1 MPADHFQQR
10 EHGTSPAE
18 GETLRD
24 LYRSEYVSRFPQEPG
39 RRLLRLAPLFDL
51 PPGARVVDLACGN
64 GLLLD
69 LLHERVAEYV
79 GVDFSSEFIAA
90 AEERASRRGLVKGS
104 FVCSDLEE
112 LLRSRPDSFDA
123 AFALDFAEHID
134 DGDFARIFRAARAA
148 LRPAA
153 PLYLHTPNL
162 DFVVERLKA
171 RGVLQQF
178 PEHIAVRTA
187 ARTTALLEE
196 CGFRRIEVRFLSHYN
211 PVLRPLH
218 LLSHLPWIGGA
229 FRARLF
235 IVAHR

>member
-1 MPADHFQQR
+1 MPPTDPRQPGSGTVHGDGGLR
-10 EHGTSPAE
+10 E
-18 GETLRD
+18 
-24 LYRSEYVSRFPQEPG
+24 LYRDEYVARFPDAPD
-39 RRLLRLAPLFDL
+39 RRLVRLAPLFDL
-51 PPGARVVDLACGN
+51 PPQARVVDLACGN

-69 LLHERVAEYV
+69 LVHERVASYV
-79 GVDFSSEFIAA
+79 GVDFSSEFITA
-90 AEERASRRGLVKGS
+90 AEERAARRGLVKGR
-104 FVCSDLEE
+104 FVCSDLEAV
-112 LLRSRPDSFDA
+112 LLARPDSFDA
-123 AFALDFAEHID
+123 AFALDFAEHVD
-134 DGDFARIFRAARAA
+134 DDDFARFFRAARAA

-171 RGVLQQF
+171 RGILEQF
-178 PEHIAVRTA
+178 PEHVAVRDA

-218 LLSHLPWIGGA
+218 LLSHLPWIGRA

-235 IVAHR
+235 VVAHR